1 MKATHMSTLLS
12 GAQFSHHRDLFALLP
27 RRPRL
32 IPELIFIP
40 ENATRVAVYGAH
52 QPRILTCAQ
61 GMSALAAFLDR
72 LDGSSELE
80 KVLADDALLSRD
92 NALGMLSLLFR
103 YGFLEEGEG
112 LDADDQRPLASYCGR
127 FVDNTR
133 LYANRTAALKS
144 ARSRRLALVCPDD
157 VQPLLRQAL
166 EAVVAS
172 IDIFSE
178 PQQLASHRWDDALII
193 FDGSAD
199 DTSRQA
205 CVDALHHAG
214 VRYFSCVT
222 GADCTLV
229 GPLTLPGISASYQ
242 CARAQCEQPSPASD
256 RHEVAFRAV
265 YAAHELAQLLLGLS
279 SESYLNKVVVHSHL
293 AEGGYTLAYKIAR
306 LPGTAL
312 SGLNNSRYL
321 QPDSAAFT
329 AWLHHTGTRLPPRDW
344 LPPRSHQM
352 HFTLDNLNR
361 HASRPVRLHGQQHL
375 QLPDSPLAERCLS
388 PWQQPYAATQ
398 PLTLGN
404 LGWLLRH
411 ATGYQTID
419 DGSLRRIAPS
429 GGQLISCDLFVIVRQ
444 PLPGLP
450 CGVWFYLGED
460 HQLVSVEGIDRQQ
473 LERLLQQPEEPVSLI
488 VSANLNRVRGKY
500 NDFSYNI
507 VNLDAG
513 VVNQYCALSA
523 SAAGWALREEHQIDL
538 QWLAALLFF
547 NEQDNPHIICQ
558 VLHLQGLQEAVTQR
572 MVPCY
577 ETASSLVA
585 VSHRPRPDTAFP
597 SPTAAPAAHALLM
610 SFSRGEKFTPL
621 LLRRR
626 AEYEYAQTPLQ
637 ETLLDA
643 LVAISHT
650 SLAQSRSRGM
660 PALSMEPWLLLPEAS
675 GELAAGIYQCSG
687 AERQHWR
694 RRDTG
699 FGREHLVDCIN
710 QLAFHKA
717 GALLVWVADLEKT
730 LQDYGA
736 AGYRMQLQNAAA
748 SAMQC
753 WLTALD
759 CGLTGTLA
767 GGLIEEGL
775 VRHAAADGYREA
787 PLFCLVLAN
796 PLPGEAD

>member
-12 GAQFSHHRDLFALLP
+12 GAQFSHHRDLYALLP
-27 RRPRL
+27 KRPKL

-72 LDGSSELE
+72 LDGDSELE
-80 KVLADDALLSRD
+80 SVLADDALLSRD

-112 LDADDQRPLASYCGR
+112 LDGDDQSPLASYCGR

-133 LYANRTAALKS
+133 LHANRTSALKS
-144 ARSRRLALVCPDD
+144 ARNRRLALVCPDD
-157 VQPLLRQAL
+157 VQGLLREAL
-166 EAVVAS
+166 TAVVGS
-172 IDIFSE
+172 IDIVTA
-178 PQQLASHRWDDALII
+178 PQQLSSQRWDDALVI
-193 FDGSAD
+193 FDGSAAD
-199 DTSRQA
+199 STRQA
-205 CVDALHHAG
+205 CADALHHAG
-214 VRYFSCVT
+214 VRYFSCFT
-222 GADCTLV
+222 GADSTLV

-242 CARAQCEQPSPASD
+242 CAHAQCERPSPARD

-293 AEGGYTLAYKIAR
+293 AEGGYTLAYKVAR
-306 LPGTAL
+306 IPGTAL
-312 SGLNNSRYL
+312 SGLNDARYL
-321 QPDSAAFT
+321 PPESAVFT

-375 QLPDSPLAERCLS
+375 ELPDSTLALRCAS
-388 PWQQPYAATQ
+388 PWLQQPAETQ
-398 PLTLGN
+398 PLTLAN

-411 ATGYQTID
+411 ATGYQTTE
-419 DGSLRRIAPS
+419 DGTLRRIAPS
-429 GGQLISCDLFVIVRQ
+429 GGQLISCDLFVVVRQ

-450 CGVWFYLGED
+450 CGVWSYLGEE
-460 HQLVSVEGIDRQQ
+460 HQLVKIDGVDRPQ
-473 LERLLQQPEEPVSLI
+473 LERLLQQPEEPVSII

-523 SAAGWALREEHQIDL
+523 SAAGWALREDHQIDL

-547 NEQDNPHIICQ
+547 SEQDNPHIVCQ
-558 VLHLQGLQEAVTQR
+558 VLHLHGLQELATPLPTPR
-572 MVPCY
+572 Y

-585 VSHRPRPDTAFP
+585 VSHRPRPEVTR
-597 SPTAAPAAHALLM
+597 AARHDIPAAYGLLAPY
-610 SFSRGEKFTPL
+610 SRGEAFSTL
-621 LLRRR
+621 LMRRR
-626 AEYEYAQTPLQ
+626 AQYEYADTPVP
-637 ETLLDA
+637 ERLLEA
-643 LVAISHT
+643 LVAVSHT

-660 PALSMEPWLLLPEAS
+660 PSLAMEPWLLLPEAS
-675 GELAAGIYQCSG
+675 GELAAGIYQCRAG
-687 AERQHWR
+687 GRQHWQK
-694 RRDTG
+694 RDSG
-699 FGREHLVDCIN
+699 FAREHVRDCIN

-717 GALLVWVADLEKT
+717 GALLVWVANLEQT
-730 LQDYGA
+730 LHDYGA

-759 CGLTGTLA
+759 AGLTGTLA

-775 VRHAAADGYREA
+775 VRHAVADGYHEA